1 MFERLGRFAARYRVP
16 IIIGWIVLAVVLM
29 LAAPSLEDVS
39 STNQEDFLLSSAES
53 VHAQEVYERVFPQ
66 EFTPSST
73 IVLID
78 AGDGGNVR
86 EPEIWNFISAL
97 EAWLAS
103 AEAPE
108 NIETVFA
115 PTTDPAFADMLISP
129 DGRIALVSAGI
140 STPTDAVQTTQA
152 VEAIDAWL
160 EAHTPETIEAYQ
172 TGEGAL
178 NAQAEG
184 SMFATMDRTIVI
196 TLALVIIA
204 LLAIYRSPVSPL
216 IPLFAVTMAFLVTM
230 GLVALLAQGNVITVI
245 AQLNAMLVV
254 IIYGAGTDYCLFL
267 ISRFREE
274 MAEDHG
280 VIESTRR
287 TVRLVGETIT
297 SSAGT
302 IFVGFMSLTFAEIG
316 AFRSA
321 GPVLAIGILVSLL
334 AGLTLVPALLA
345 TLGNRAFW
353 PGKARH
359 RSAGRFYEMT
369 SKQVSTHPLIT
380 ILVIVAIMAPFSV
393 VGLNSRV
400 NYDMIS
406 EMPDSATAVRGYTLM
421 QAHMGGGN
429 LFPLTVVVTDRDP
442 ATIAAEIAR
451 LESELAALDGVADVR
466 SLNTPLG
473 SRDERFTNLLRVDG
487 QLDLLV
493 SLAQDESDAQG
504 FNPQQLLN
512 SVGAMQ
518 RYVDLIAERFPTVA
532 DDANLAVL
540 RDILG
545 GGLLGVA
552 LRQNELFDAARGLAD
567 RFRSIEDAYLIPPTG
582 EGDLFAE
589 MRPLAES
596 YLAADGVSYRIDV
609 VLAEVLSEEGMDSV
623 LAIRNLLRS
632 YAGDGGD
639 AVVSGFTATMTD
651 LRDTMERDE
660 MRTFG
665 FVLAG
670 IFVVLLV
677 MLRSVVAPLYLIGT
691 VVLSFT
697 CTLGI
702 TSLFFRI
709 FLSVG
714 ELSWM
719 LRLFMFV
726 MLVALGI
733 DYSIFLF
740 GRVKEEV
747 GHHGIREGVHVA
759 VAATGAIITS
769 AGIILAGTFAGM
781 MAGEFKL
788 LMQLGFAV
796 CVGVLIDTFVV
807 RTMLDPA
814 LATLFGRWTWWPGGV
829 PKARDTR
836 GSAAMTPVQGT
847 DR

>member
-16 IIIGWIVLAVVLM
+16 IIVGWVVLAVALM
-29 LAAPSLEDVS
+29 LTAPNLEDVS

-78 AGDGGNVR
+78 AGSGGNVR
-86 EPEIWNFISAL
+86 EPEIWNFIIAL

-160 EAHTPETIEAYQ
+160 EEHTPTTIEAYQ
-172 TGEGAL
+172 TGEAAL
-178 NAQAEG
+178 NAQAERA
-184 SMFATMDRTIVI
+184 MFATMDRTIVI

-230 GLVALLAQGNVITVI
+230 GLVALLAQWNVITVI

-274 MAEDHG
+274 MAEDHA

-321 GPVLAIGILVSLL
+321 GPVLAIGILISLL

-345 TLGNRAFW
+345 TLGDRAFW

-380 ILVIVAIMAPFSV
+380 ILVIVVIMAPFSV

-406 EMPDSATAVRGYTLM
+406 EMPDSAPAVRGYTLM

-429 LFPLTVVVTDRDP
+429 LFPLTVVVTDRNP

-451 LESELAALDGVADVR
+451 LEGELAALDGVTDVR
-466 SLNTPLG
+466 SLNRPLG

-493 SLAQDESDAQG
+493 SLAQGESDTQD

-518 RYVDLIAERFPTVA
+518 RYVDLIAERFPAVA
-532 DDANLAVL
+532 DDANLATL
-540 RDILG
+540 RDILS

-552 LRQNELFDAARGLAD
+552 LRQNDLFDAARGLAD
-567 RFRSIEDAYLIPPTG
+567 RFRTIEDAYLIPPTG
-582 EGDLFAE
+582 EGDLFAD
-589 MRPLAES
+589 MRPLVES

-623 LAIRNLLRS
+623 LAIRNLLRG
-632 YAGDGGD
+632 YAGDGD

-677 MLRSVVAPLYLIGT
+677 MLRSVIAPLYLIGT

-709 FLSVG
+709 FLGIG

-719 LRLFMFV
+719 LKLFMFV

-781 MAGEFKL
+781 MAGEFRL

-829 PKARDTR
+829 PKARNTR
-836 GSAAMTPVQGT
+836 SSAAMTPAQGT